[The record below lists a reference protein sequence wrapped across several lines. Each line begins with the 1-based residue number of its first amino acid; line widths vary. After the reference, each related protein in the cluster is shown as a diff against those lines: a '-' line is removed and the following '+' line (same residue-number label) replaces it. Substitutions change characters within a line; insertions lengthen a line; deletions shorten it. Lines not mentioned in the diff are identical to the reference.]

1 MVERFLNR
9 IGKFD
14 PAATRRGYAASN
26 LGHAPRCV
34 CEGCAN
40 FELVRPGLFPASFL
54 ALLDALG
61 VDPAKEYEAHYLAPL
76 DGAMSLYVG
85 TYAFVGRQETETAEG
100 GWRAD
105 VFEPVA
111 PGAFAAFSPWH
122 GAPSPWPAGET
133 ARLDFLLV
141 LPWVAGSEPPAPVN
155 LGCAPRRSRRR

>member
-1 MVERFLNR
+1 VVERFLNR

-14 PAATRRGYAASN
+14 PAATRGRYAEAA
-26 LGHAPRCV
+26 LGHAPRCA

-61 VDPAKEYEAHYLAPL
+61 IDPAKEYEAHYLAPL
-76 DGAMSLYVG
+76 EGAMSLYVG
-85 TYAFVGRQETETAEG
+85 MYAFIAHREDEPEPG

-111 PGAFAAFSPWH
+111 PGAFAAFSSWPD
-122 GAPSPWPAGET
+122 APPPWPAGGT

-141 LPWVAGSEPPAPVN
+141 LPWVAGSEPPAPMN
-155 LGCAPRRSRRR
+155 LGCAPRRSRKR

>member
-1 MVERFLNR
+1 MVERFLNS

-14 PAATRRGYAASN
+14 PAATRRRYAEAD

-40 FELVRPGLFPASFL
+40 FDLVRPGLFPASFL

-85 TYAFVGRQETETAEG
+85 TYAFIGRRETEPARG
-100 GWRAD
+100 GWLRIDRKKLAPCCRSLCVAASPPQGD
-105 VFEPVA
+105 NPSGLAKPV
-111 PGAFAAFSPWH
+111 P
-122 GAPSPWPAGET
+122 
-133 ARLDFLLV
+133 RLPLDGLS
-141 LPWVAGSEPPAPVN
+141 LP
-155 LGCAPRRSRRR
+155 CATGNAWR